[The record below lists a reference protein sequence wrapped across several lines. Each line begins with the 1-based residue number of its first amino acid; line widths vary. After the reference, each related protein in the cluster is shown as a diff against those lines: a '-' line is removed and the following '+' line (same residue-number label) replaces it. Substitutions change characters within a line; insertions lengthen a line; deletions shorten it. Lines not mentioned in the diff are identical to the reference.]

1 MKRSVVC
8 VVSDFLAP
16 EGAKPWEGALARL
29 RRRHD
34 VIPIIVGDPRER
46 ELPDV
51 GIVELEDL
59 ETGELA
65 AFDTGSRW
73 VREGWTEVAEERR
86 ETRERAF
93 RRAKLESVELV
104 AGEDFFT
111 PLRNH
116 FVRREAR
123 RGR

>member
-1 MKRSVVC
+1 MAAA
-8 VVSDFLAP
+8 AP
-16 EGAKPWEGALARL
+16 MVIAFDSGIDGANLVHYSNYAASLTDASPTA
-29 RRRHD
+29 
-34 VIPIIVGDPRER
+34 VI
-46 ELPDV
+46 
-51 GIVELEDL
+51 DL
-59 ETGELA
+59 ETGELRA
-65 AFDTGSRW
+65 YDTGSRW